1 MDFIT
6 FQNMVQN
13 HNPQDGI
20 AARFY
25 DKAIKTDNISKDG
38 LPIFINRCF
47 VEIRIKDNNDE
58 VFDQPATAD
67 KIHRFPVEYAR
78 YQLGKKQVA
87 TGTPL
92 EQFAFLTAA
101 EIESLKVR
109 GIFTVEALAQLDEQK
124 ASQLDI
130 EKERDL
136 AKKFLAN
143 AKNNQALLQWQ
154 KKEESYKAEIEA
166 LQQELEN
173 LKKASPA
180 KRTRRKS

>member
-1 MDFIT
+1 M
-6 FQNMVQN
+6 
-13 HNPQDGI
+13 
-20 AARFY
+20 
-25 DKAIKTDNISKDG
+25 
-38 LPIFINRCF
+38 
-47 VEIRIKDNNDE
+47 
-58 VFDQPATAD
+58 
-67 KIHRFPVEYAR
+67 
-78 YQLGKKQVA
+78 
-87 TGTPL
+87 
-92 EQFAFLTAA
+92 TAA

-154 KKEESYKAEIEA
+154 KKEESYKAEIKA

-180 KRTRRKS
+180 KRARRKS